1 MNSNQSRAIDLARQI
16 VHGQLRAGEL
26 SDHDWHL
33 LLLAAG
39 VRSALAPPLVVS
51 CKVLN
56 DAQLRAGYF
65 VDHYDPEPMH

>member
-39 VRSALAPPLVVS
+39 VRSALAAPLVVS

-65 VDHYDPEPMH
+65 VTHYDPEPMH